1 MPYATFNNLT
11 EQLIQYF
18 QNQKY
23 AEALELITVEG
34 PNFPDDRMWADYWK
48 MISAARVEN
57 RELVYQVARQLLAD
71 GLWYGEVLWRQ
82 SPSFAP
88 LQCDPQFEQIVADSL
103 AAQLRDMPLGEPIVV
118 TKLPSNHSASSP
130 LLIALHGNQSTAER
144 TLPFWSS
151 AALDGW
157 VLAIPQSDQVMFK
170 DAFAWDDL
178 EKARA
183 YVTSQYEALAKN
195 TLFDSQKVV
204 IAGHSMGGL
213 VAVQMA
219 LEGLLPI
226 RGFVVN
232 GPAVP
237 YLDEPEELEKL
248 LPLAHQRGLRA
259 YFIVGGQDD
268 AINTPEV
275 KNLAEK
281 MQAAGIPSEVEM
293 VPDATHDYSSA
304 YDAALRSGLAFVSET
319 ECS

>member
-23 AEALELITVEG
+23 AEALELIVLEA

-48 MISAARVEN
+48 MVSAARVEN
-57 RELVYQVARQLLAD
+57 RELVYQVAHQLLAD
-71 GLWYGEVLWRQ
+71 GLWYGEILWRQ

-88 LQCDPQFEQIVADSL
+88 LQGDPQFEQIVSDSL
-103 AAQLRDMPLGEPIVV
+103 AAQMRDMPSGEAIVIH
-118 TKLPSNHSASSP
+118 KFPSDHSADSP

-144 TLPFWSS
+144 TLPFWAS
-151 AALDGW
+151 AVLDGW
-157 VLAIPQSDQVMFK
+157 VLAIPQSDQAMFK
-170 DAFAWDDL
+170 DAFAWDAL
-178 EKARA
+178 EKAKA
-183 YVTSQYEALAKN
+183 CVTGQYERLEKN
-195 TLFDSQKVV
+195 TPFDAHKIV

-213 VAVQMA
+213 VAIQMA
-219 LEGLLPI
+219 LEGILPL

-237 YLDEPEELEKL
+237 YLDEPEALEKL
-248 LPLAHQRGLRA
+248 LPGARQRGVRA

-268 AINTPEV
+268 AINTPEL

-281 MQAAGIPSEVEM
+281 MQAAGIPCELEL
-293 VPDATHDYSSA
+293 VPDATHDYTSA
-304 YDAALRSGLAFVSET
+304 YDAALRRGLAFVSKNER
-319 ECS
+319 